1 MYILKP
7 CPFCGYKGVEI
18 LVDENERYFSQ
29 CQKCGATA
37 KRGRTKEAAVKEWNR
52 RADSGDKNNL

>member
-18 LVDENERYFSQ
+18 LVDANEYLCYRYFAQ
-29 CQKCGATA
+29 CCKCGATA
-37 KRGRTKEAAVKEWNR
+37 KRGRTEIAAIKEWNR
-52 RADSGDKNNL
+52 RADNG